1 MIVTSLRDANIEK
14 IHNDL
19 DFIIGCFQ
27 EILEDLGEESLARQ
41 LPWPEGAPPPAEVQQ
56 PRRTAQAY
64 SIAFQLLNMVEENAS
79 VQMRRQIETE
89 GGLVEVSG
97 LWQQNLHRLQEMGLT
112 DQQIAE
118 DVAQVRVEPVLTAHP
133 TEAKRATVLEHHR
146 RLYLLLVKRE
156 NQMWTP
162 SEQATIREET
172 KTELERLWRTGEIYL
187 EKPDVASERRNVI
200 HYLRNVFPLVLP
212 ELDRRLRFAW
222 QSTGFD
228 PALLE
233 TPFQLPRLSF
243 GNWVGGDRDG
253 HPLVTADVTRH
264 TLAELRQTALHL
276 LTQQLT
282 TLVMRVSLSE
292 HLQSPPQPL
301 LDRIAEM
308 TIALGERG
316 QQAVARN
323 FEEPWRQMVN
333 LMIAKLPLE
342 MGTMEERGK
351 MEETT
356 ETAEKPAARNSYR
369 AATELIDDLTTLRQN
384 LVAVNAHRIVRMDL
398 DPIIRTVQ
406 TFGFHLAALDIRQNS
421 RFHDLAVAQLM
432 TAAGLEEGADFP
444 NWDEARRLEFL
455 NRELQSPR
463 PFTRSDMSLA
473 PEAEAVLSCYRVVV
487 RHIHQ
492 HGADGLG
499 SLIISM
505 TRSLSDLLAVYLL
518 AREVGLAAQTDEGL
532 VCQLPVVPL
541 FETIDDLQ
549 QAPDI
554 LEAFLSH
561 PLTQR
566 SLAAQQ
572 KRLGLAQPVQQ
583 VMVGYSDSNKD
594 GGIFASLW
602 NLYRAQEKL
611 AGVGQ
616 KHGVRIRFFHG
627 RGGTISRGAGPTHR
641 FLNALP
647 HSALNGDLR
656 MTEQGETIAQ
666 KYANR
671 LNAAY
676 NLELLLA
683 GVTGAT
689 LRHWH
694 TEKSSHPLEPVMDRL
709 AAQSR
714 EAYEALVHSEGFVPF
729 FRQATP
735 IDAIEASRIGSRPA
749 RRTGQQTIADLRAIP
764 WVFSWSQARFYLS
777 GWYGVGTALESLLA
791 DDPDTF
797 ETLRKQNFLWSP
809 LHYIISN
816 VATSIATADL
826 EMMHS
831 YAALVEDAAI
841 RERMMGLIEAEYHR
855 TRQML
860 EKIYDGPLS
869 ERRPNVHQLLTLRQP
884 GLHLLHRQQLEL
896 LKRWRRGS
904 DAEKQE
910 IVSQLLL
917 TVNAIASGLRTTG

>member
-1 MIVTSLRDANIEK
+1 MIITSLREANVEK

-19 DFIIGCFQ
+19 EFIMACFR
-27 EILEDLGEESLARQ
+27 EVLESLGEQTLAQR
-41 LPWPEGAPPPAEVQQ
+41 LPWPDRVQPQTEVHK

-64 SIAFQLLNMVEENAS
+64 SIAFQLLNMIEENAS
-79 VQMRRQIETE
+79 VQMRRKVETKDN
-89 GGLVEVSG
+89 LVNVSG
-97 LWQQNLHRLQEMGLT
+97 LWQQNLDRLKKLGLT
-112 DQQIAE
+112 DSQIAE
-118 DVAQVRVEPVLTAHP
+118 NLAKIRVEPVLTAHP

-146 RLYLLLVKRE
+146 RVYLLLVKRE

-162 SEQATIREET
+162 SEQEEIRIEI

-200 HYLRNVFPLVLP
+200 HYLQNVFPLVLP

-222 QSTGFD
+222 RAIGFD
-228 PALLE
+228 STLLD

-253 HPLVTADVTRH
+253 HPLVTAEVTRQ
-264 TLAELRQTALHL
+264 TLTDLRQTALRL
-276 LTQQLT
+276 LQRELT
-282 TLVMRVSLSE
+282 TLAVGISLSE
-292 HLQSPPQPL
+292 YLQTPPQPL
-301 LDRIAEM
+301 LERITELTM
-308 TIALGERG
+308 SLGEPG

-323 FEEPWRQMVN
+323 PEEPWRQMVN
-333 LMIAKLPLE
+333 LMIAKLPL
-342 MGTMEERGK
+342 K
-351 MEETT
+351 M
-356 ETAEKPAARNSYR
+356 AEKPIAKNSYQV
-369 AATELIDDLTTLRQN
+369 ADELIADLTTLRQN
-384 LVAVNAHRIVRMDL
+384 LFTVKANRIVEMDL

-421 RFHDLAVAQLM
+421 HFHDLAVAQLM
-432 TAAGLEEGADFP
+432 AAAGLEETDFP
-444 NWDEARRLEFL
+444 QWDEARRLEFL

-463 PFTRSDMSLA
+463 PFTRQDMA
-473 PEAEAVLSCYRVVV
+473 PGPEAEAVLSCYRVVV
-487 RHIHQ
+487 EHIQ
-492 HGADGLG
+492 QNGADGLG
-499 SLIISM
+499 SLIVSM
-505 TRSLSDLLAVYLL
+505 TRSLSDLLVVYLL
-518 AREVGLAAQTDEGL
+518 AREVGLAIQTDEGL

-549 QAPDI
+549 QAPHI
-554 LEAFLSH
+554 LEAFLTH

-572 KRLGLAQPVQQ
+572 KRLGLTEMVQQ

-602 NLYRAQEKL
+602 NLYRAQDTL
-611 AGVGQ
+611 ATVGRE
-616 KHGVRIRFFHG
+616 HGVRVRFFHG

-641 FLNALP
+641 FINALP
-647 HSALNGDLR
+647 HSALSGDLR

-676 NLELLLA
+676 NMELLLA

-689 LRHWH
+689 MRHWH
-694 TEKSSHPLEPVMDRL
+694 TEKSVHPLESVMDRL
-709 AAQSR
+709 AKQSR
-714 EAYEALVHSEGFVPF
+714 QAYENLVNTEGFVTF

-777 GWYGVGTALESLLA
+777 GWYGVGTALEALLA
-791 DDPDTF
+791 DDPATF
-797 ETLRKQNFLWSP
+797 ELVREQNLLWSP

-816 VATSIATADL
+816 TATSIATANL
-826 EMMHS
+826 ETMHS
-831 YAALVEDAAI
+831 YAALVKDISI
-841 RERMMGLIEAEYHR
+841 REQVMGLIEAEYQR
-855 TRQML
+855 TQQML

-869 ERRPNVHQLLTLRQP
+869 ERRPNVHQLLTLRQQ
-884 GLHLLHRQQLEL
+884 GLRLLHQQQIEL
-896 LKRWRRGS
+896 LQQWRQGS
-904 DAEKQE
+904 DTEKQE
-910 IVSQLLL
+910 ILPQLLL
-917 TVNAIASGLRTTG
+917 IVNAIASGLRTTG